1 MSLKFLLRSI
11 ILGAPGSG
19 KGTISNR
26 LVRDFKLA
34 YFAVGDCL
42 REHIKSSTPLGI
54 EAQKFIEKGKLVP
67 DSIINNLVFQELKG
81 RFDRKAWLLDG
92 YPRTKD
98 QAEMLLK
105 QSKDLKPNV
114 VINLVVPDDEIIER
128 IKHRWVHLSSGRI
141 YHSIYNPPKKPGFD
155 DVTGEPLS
163 QREDD
168 KPETVLARLKEFHAR
183 NNEVVSIFRFR
194 ISFLCLSNVIMFFL
208 FIGERIFYMILLV
221 ENPTLFILR

>member
-19 KGTISNR
+19 K
-26 LVRDFKLA
+26 
-34 YFAVGDCL
+34 
-42 REHIKSSTPLGI
+42 EHIKSSTPLGI

-183 NNEVVSIFRFR
+183 NNEVVSIFRRENILHDFTGR
-194 ISFLCLSNVIMFFL
+194 ESDIIYPQIKLFL
-208 FIGERIFYMILLV
+208 
-221 ENPTLFILR
+221 ENFTADSS